1 MTQCSML
8 MCITSALCVMTS
20 VCRYKKTSFTVLV
33 LVRYTVQAQGCW
45 RLERN
50 GKLDLFSIVTIIKI
64 GLHVQVD
71 KRIILVCLLERHSRS
86 VVPVGAEM
94 HQPSPLRKSAAIS

>member
-33 LVRYTVQAQGCW
+33 RYTVQVQVST
-45 RLERN
+45 RLLERN
-50 GKLDLFSIVTIIKI
+50 GKLDLFSI
-64 GLHVQVD
+64 
-71 KRIILVCLLERHSRS
+71 
-86 VVPVGAEM
+86 
-94 HQPSPLRKSAAIS
+94 